1 MSGRTPTRSIVALSI
16 GGCGSAAA
24 LRICDPLLPYLAR
37 EYDVGLAAAAQTVTA
52 FAIAYGLLQLA
63 YGPIGDRYGK
73 YRVVTIATIGCALTT
88 LACAVAPT
96 LPALVAARAFA
107 GATAGALIPLSLAWI
122 GDVVAYERRQ
132 SVLARYLI
140 GQMFGI
146 ALGQVL
152 GGIGADR
159 FGAGPVFLA
168 LAAWFAVAAVLM
180 GRYAPASEE
189 AVHHG
194 GRGVV
199 RRFLAVLD
207 VRWSRVVLLTVF
219 VEGLL
224 LVGALAFV
232 PTHLHRVYDLPLTA
246 AGAIVMLYAAGGFV
260 YAVLS
265 PVLVRRLGEPGL
277 AARGRRAVDA
287 LLRGPRDADDSGG
300 RGDRLSRRRPR
311 LLHAAQHAA
320 GERDAD
326 GAGAAREQPR
336 AVRVHPLPWSIVR
349 RDARGDAD
357 RARRNRSGDRR
368 GRRPVAR
375 RGARV
380 RARAAATS
388 RMIRSD
394 EFSPGRRPSSG
405 TAGFSL
411 DRILRPRMR

>member
-277 AARGRRAVDA
+277 AAGGGVLLTLCFVGLAMRTTPAVAAIACLAGGLGFYMLHNTLQVNATQMAPAQRGSSLA
-287 LLRGPRDADDSGG
+287 LFACILFLGQSSGVTLAGTLIERVGTGPVIA
-300 RGDRLSRRRPR
+300 
-311 LLHAAQHAA
+311 
-320 GERDAD
+320 
-326 GAGAAREQPR
+326 GAGVLLLVVALVFAPALRRHR
-336 AVRVHPLPWSIVR
+336 A
-349 RDARGDAD
+349 
-357 RARRNRSGDRR
+357 
-368 GRRPVAR
+368 
-375 RGARV
+375 
-380 RARAAATS
+380 
-388 RMIRSD
+388 
-394 EFSPGRRPSSG
+394 
-405 TAGFSL
+405 
-411 DRILRPRMR
+411 